1 MMAMKHKIRI
11 ISVLLLIF
19 GLTASGQDLATL
31 QGQIDQAKAM
41 LENNDLMSAEMF
53 VQQVLAQDSSFAPA
67 YYLLHEIELRR
78 GNLTEAQ
85 QAVRKAIDFN
95 PTDETY
101 RERFDQIRD
110 LVNMIRDGQ
119 REYDAGNPDNA
130 KRVYLQVAEKYP
142 NFADTYYRLGV
153 IALLQDDHEAALKYY
168 DKAIE
173 LSGGDEKYT
182 RAKRV
187 MVQKYY
193 QDGLNA
199 YKINDLTTA
208 EKKLNIAISIDPTFS
223 TAYQLLGA
231 IKRKA
236 GDIEKAIDY
245 LQQGIEANANDEA
258 LRYNLAIYLQN
269 VGEHLK
275 ALEQLKKCV
284 EINPNYDKAYAVMG
298 RIYLDRK
305 NLKEAEAS
313 YAKAVSLDKTSAA
326 AWEGYGAVLM
336 ELDRYEE
343 AVEALKNAAKYS
355 PRNAQVYYRL
365 AEAYN
370 YLEKYELAI
379 EAAKNATQINSN
391 FGAAWYEM
399 GMAFALMGNND
410 DAINAFNRART
421 DARWRKVAE
430 YEIEQIRKGKPVS
443 RQQ

>member
-1 MMAMKHKIRI
+1 MAMKQKILI
-11 ISVLLLIF
+11 VSVLLLIF
-19 GLTASGQDLATL
+19 GLSISGQDLTVL
-31 QGQIDQAKAM
+31 QSQIDQASTM
-41 LENNDLMSAEMF
+41 LENNDLMSADMF
-53 VQQVLAQDSSFAPA
+53 VQQVLAQDSTFAPA
-67 YYLLHEIELRR
+67 YYLLHKIELRR

-119 REYDAGNPDNA
+119 REFDGGSPDDA
-130 KRVYLQVAEKYP
+130 KRVYLQITEKYP
-142 NFADTYYRLGV
+142 IFADTYYRLGV
-153 IALLQDDHEAALKYY
+153 IALLQDDHEAANKYY

-173 LSGGDEKYT
+173 LSGGEEKYS
-182 RAKRV
+182 RAKRI

-199 YKINDLTTA
+199 YKINDLSTA
-208 EKKLNIAISIDPTFS
+208 EKKLNVAISVDPSFS

-236 GDIEKAIDY
+236 GDMEKAIDY
-245 LQQGIEANANDEA
+245 LQQGIENNPNDEA
-258 LRYNLAIYLQN
+258 LRYNLAIYYQN
-269 VGEHLK
+269 TGDRGK
-275 ALEQLKKCV
+275 ALEQLKKSI
-284 EINPNYDKAYAVMG
+284 EINPNYDKAYTVMG

-305 NLKEAEAS
+305 NLTEAEKS
-313 YAKAVSLDKTSAA
+313 YAKAVSLDKTSEA

-336 ELDRYEE
+336 ELDRYAD
-343 AVEALKNAAKYS
+343 AVEALQNAVKYS
-355 PRNAQVYYRL
+355 PRNAQAYYRL
-365 AEAYN
+365 AESYN
-370 YLEKYELAI
+370 YLEKHELAI
-379 EAAKNATQINSN
+379 EAARNATQLNSN

-399 GMAFALMGNND
+399 GMAYALMDNPD

-430 YEIEQIRKGKPVS
+430 YEIEQLRKGKPVS

>member
-1 MMAMKHKIRI
+1 MAMKHKILI
-11 ISVLLLIF
+11 VSVLLLIF
-19 GLTASGQDLATL
+19 GLSAPGQDLAAL
-31 QGQIDQAKAM
+31 QNQIDQAKAL

-53 VQQVLAQDSSFAPA
+53 LQQVLVQDSSFAPA
-67 YYLLHEIELRR
+67 YFLLHEIELRR

-119 REYDAGNPDNA
+119 REYDSGKPENA
-130 KRVYLQVAEKYP
+130 KRVYLQITEKYP
-142 NFADTYYRLGV
+142 DFADTYYLLGV
-153 IALLQDDHEAALKYY
+153 IALLQDDHETALKYY

-199 YKINDLTTA
+199 YKINDLKTA
-208 EKKLNIAISIDPTFS
+208 EEKLRVAISIDSTFS

-245 LQQGIEANANDEA
+245 LRQGIDANANDEA

-269 VGEHLK
+269 IGDLLK
-275 ALEQLKKCV
+275 ALEQWKESVRL
-284 EINPNYDKAYAVMG
+284 NPNYFKAYTVMG
-298 RIYLDRK
+298 RIYLSRK

-313 YAKAVSLDKTSAA
+313 YAKAVSLDKTSAT

-336 ELDRYEE
+336 EQNRYEE

-365 AEAYN
+365 AETYN
-370 YLEKYELAI
+370 YLKKYELAI
-379 EAAKNATQINSN
+379 EAAKNATKINSN

-399 GMAFALMGNND
+399 GMSYALMGNND
-410 DAINAFNRART
+410 DAINAFNRARL
-421 DARWRKVAE
+421 DAKWRKVAE